1 MSESNGLYEV
11 KKMFTEGMARFTT
24 LGEDMKKTVE
34 ASARQVEEIR
44 RESTVVGSDL
54 KAQLAGA
61 LSLLEQRNAEFIE
74 FRTKTE
80 AEQKQQYEAY
90 EKRFAELDK
99 SLRGDDKTWVP
110 LGVSI
115 EEKESRQAIRTLG
128 EFMMDVGYEKFA
140 GRSRF
145 GKYTRA
151 GQSIGTSTEGGVT
164 LDLPVL
170 QAVQYIRPR
179 YGLVRELFTNFP
191 MTAPEQQIPINTAE
205 PSVYYV
211 GEKVIP
217 TESSVA
223 FVDPNPKLAAK
234 TLTAYDIMSL
244 EFSMD
249 VAPAIVDFIGERFL
263 IAISGE
269 EDKQGL
275 VGSNNPTGWFGI
287 LHATHKS
294 VGNVVMSGNAF
305 NLLSHDDLVDL
316 TRGVD
321 DDDAENGMFIMSR
334 YCLGLIEKIKDTS
347 GQPLFKPLADG
358 PRSTILGYPYR
369 THRKM
374 PVSSDSGASKPLMI
388 FGNPKR
394 MWFGDLQQVEVE
406 WSREAAFFQG
416 ALVLRMRERF
426 AIETV
431 LGAGLARLI
440 THS

>member
-1 MSESNGLYEV
+1 MEQNGLYEV
-11 KKMFTEGMARFTT
+11 RKLFTETADKFKAV
-24 LGEDMKKTVE
+24 GEDMKRAVE
-34 ASARQVEEIR
+34 QSKAQVEEMR
-44 RESTVVGSDL
+44 REATVVGSDL
-54 KAQLAGA
+54 KAQLNGA
-61 LSLLEQRNAEFIE
+61 LSLLEQRNAEFVE
-74 FRTKTE
+74 FRTKVE
-80 AEQKQQYEAY
+80 AENKAQTEAY

-99 SLRGDDKTWVP
+99 NLRGDDKTWVP
-110 LGVSI
+110 LGVSV
-115 EEKESRQAIRTLG
+115 EEKEARQAIRHLG

-151 GQSIGTSTEGGVT
+151 GQSIGTTTEGGVT

-191 MTAPEQQIPINTAE
+191 MSAPEQQIPINTAE

-211 GEKVIP
+211 GEKQAP
-217 TESSVA
+217 AAESSVA
-223 FVDPNPKLAAK
+223 FVDPNPKLVAK
-234 TLTAYDIMSL
+234 TLTAYDTMSL
-244 EFSMD
+244 EFSTD

-305 NLLSHDDLVDL
+305 SLLSHDDLVDL

-334 YCLGLIEKIKDTS
+334 YALGLIEKLKDTT
-347 GQPLFKPLADG
+347 GNPLFKPMADG
-358 PRSTILGYPYR
+358 PRPTILGYPYR